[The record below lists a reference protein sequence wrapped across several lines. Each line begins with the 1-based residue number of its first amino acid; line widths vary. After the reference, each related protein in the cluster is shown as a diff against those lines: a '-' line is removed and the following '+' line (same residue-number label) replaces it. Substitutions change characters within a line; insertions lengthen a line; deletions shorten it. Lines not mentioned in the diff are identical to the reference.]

1 VARNR
6 LLGFDRPIDRL
17 AGGDFTAVQLDDGPI
32 VDGKRTIVFWGH

>member
-17 AGGDFTAVQLDDGPI
+17 GCGDFTAVREAAEAF
-32 VDGKRTIVFWGH
+32 VDGDYT